1 MLLEDRKL
9 RLKTAAPR
17 VTVGKAKDKGLLTT
31 GPLKK
36 FNLLMLMV
44 QARNHRVRP
53 ITRNTFNSAKR
64 TGLMRGKLP
73 RRNFKRG
80 GLRIITRGMTSRLT
94 IGISKPSQQALRS
107 LVKTAARDKV
117 VKKSNTRANQH
128 GKPLTRMTI
137 PKIGSIKNI
146 MKSNKHEVHLL
157 IMHHEMDQDKE

>member
-17 VTVGKAKDKGLLTT
+17 VTVEKAKDKGLLTT
-31 GPLKK
+31 GPLKEL
-36 FNLLMLMV
+36 NLLMLMV

-64 TGLMRGKLP
+64 TGLTRGKLP
-73 RRNFKRG
+73 RRSFKRG

-94 IGISKPSQQALRS
+94 IGISKPSQKALQS
-107 LVKTAARDKV
+107 LVKSAARDKV
-117 VKKSNTRANQH
+117 VKKSNTRANRL
-128 GKPLTRMTI
+128 GKRLMTI
-137 PKIGSIKNI
+137 PKIKRIKNI

>member
-17 VTVGKAKDKGLLTT
+17 VTVEKAKDKGLLTT
-31 GPLKK
+31 GPLKEL
-36 FNLLMLMV
+36 NLLMLMV

-64 TGLMRGKLP
+64 TGHTRGKLP
-73 RRNFKRG
+73 RRSLKRG
-80 GLRIITRGMTSRLT
+80 GLGIITRGMTSRLT
-94 IGISKPSQQALRS
+94 IGISKPSQKALQS
-107 LVKTAARDKV
+107 LVKSAARDKV
-117 VKKSNTRANQH
+117 VKKSNTRVNRL
-128 GKPLTRMTI
+128 GKRLMTI
-137 PKIGSIKNI
+137 PKIKRIKNI